1 MQDGVVQYGIGERTN
16 RAQSVGACFGSQAP
30 LALDFNQT
38 LKIADS
44 SPKLGASRQLG
55 LGFARLR
62 PPPTH
67 VFAKISVPFLV
78 HERHRAGR
86 RPIV

>member
-1 MQDGVVQYGIGERTN
+1 MQYGIGERTN
-16 RAQSVGACFGSQAP
+16 RAQSVGSRFGNQSA

-44 SPKLGASRQLG
+44 SPKLGSLRKLG
-55 LGFARLR
+55 LGFAYLR

-67 VFAKISVPFLV
+67 VFAIVSVPFLV
-78 HERHRAGR
+78 PERHHA
-86 RPIV
+86 RPIVIL